1 MTGNILMED
10 TFTIQQVA
18 EATNLSVY
26 TLRYYERVGL
36 IHPID
41 RAENSHR
48 RYTQDDIGWID
59 FLMKLRATGMTIQQ
73 MQQYSELQRLGD
85 LSLPQRVEMLKSLRC
100 QVEAHMA
107 ELNEHMNLL
116 NFKIGMYSKIIE
128 EQQAAPTIAIEQPVS
143 V

>member
-1 MTGNILMED
+1 MED

-18 EATNLSVY
+18 EATNLSVH

-73 MQQYSELQRLGD
+73 MQRYSELQRLGD

-116 NFKIGMYSKIIE
+116 NFKIGVYSKIIE
-128 EQQAAPTIAIEQPVS
+128 EQQAAPSVVIEEPIS

>member
-1 MTGNILMED
+1 MIMAGTPHME

-18 EATNLSVY
+18 DATQLSVH

-41 RAENSHR
+41 RAENTHR
-48 RYTQDDIGWID
+48 RYSQDDIGWID

-85 LSLPQRVEMLKSLRC
+85 LSLPQRVEMLKQLRC

-107 ELNEHMNLL
+107 ELNEHMSLL
-116 NFKIGMYSKIIE
+116 NFKIGVYSQIIE
-128 EQQAAPTIAIEQPVS
+128 EQHAAAIEQPVS
-143 V
+143 A